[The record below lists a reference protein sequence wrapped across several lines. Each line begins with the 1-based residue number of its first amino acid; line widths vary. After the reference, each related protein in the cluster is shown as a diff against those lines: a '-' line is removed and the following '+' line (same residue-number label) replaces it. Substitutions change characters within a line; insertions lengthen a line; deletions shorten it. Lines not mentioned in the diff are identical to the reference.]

1 MKKDVTLRPVLTS
14 KISRKILSRIFLVA
28 VISLGIILIICT
40 VNLWPKLKSDAYRT
54 TKNCQDEIA
63 TQVNT
68 YISNLDSAATFIT
81 ASPEFIGGMDDYFAQ
96 PSGETFNSVELTLH
110 ELCSAMTNIK
120 NVIVQVDQT
129 TEVDSLVNISDIERD
144 YFEQHRNDSSL
155 PRYSSILK
163 IPGFPT
169 QYVICHMIQ
178 RKISNRSYRF
188 FFFYNANTI
197 VNTCSNMANG
207 IFDDYCLVAPDGSIL
222 SADIDSFTLKE
233 LPENYSF
240 SSDMESGRN
249 GVYFQKLWTSTAWY
263 MVSYSSN
270 DTIYSSAYSIFKMV
284 ILFCIIFFLL
294 TVLML
299 SPVLMHIIAPLRKLS
314 KTMQKVSTENINIHS
329 DIQTDDEIGDLSN
342 VFNRMIDTIQ
352 EYITQKVA
360 YEKKENQII
369 YNLLIAQIDSHFIC
383 NTMSI
388 INSLARRGM
397 DDKIIEANSALIKI
411 IQNCLRVKTYK
422 ITDTLAQE
430 LDILQQYMIIEKLRY
445 NNLADLIIEVPPELM
460 QTEIPKNIL
469 QPIVENSFR
478 HGLCNTET
486 GEIHGTV
493 FLNIT
498 YDEEKLYISVSD
510 DGSGVS
516 EGLLSILNNPEEY
529 GQLTAERGKHIGLTN
544 IYRRLK
550 HIYQDQA
557 EIHFSSD
564 HGFTTSITIPLNTES
579 EDI

>member
-1 MKKDVTLRPVLTS
+1 MKKQFTLKPVLTS
-14 KISRKILSRIFLVA
+14 KISRKILSRIFLVT
-28 VISLGIILIICT
+28 VISLAIILIICT
-40 VNLWPKLKSDAYRT
+40 VNLWPKLKTDAYRST
-54 TKNCQDEIA
+54 AKCQNEIA

-81 ASPEFIGGMDDYFAQ
+81 ASPEFISGMDHYFAQ

-120 NVIVQVDQT
+120 NVIVQIDDSLNI
-129 TEVDSLVNISDIERD
+129 DSLVNISEVERD
-144 YFEQHRNDSSL
+144 YFSQHCQDNTL

-163 IPGFPT
+163 IPGSPT
-169 QYVICHMIQ
+169 QYVICHTIQ
-178 RKISNRSYRF
+178 KQIYNHRYHF

-197 VNTCSNMANG
+197 VNTCNNMANG

-222 SADIDSFTLKE
+222 SADIDSFTLKN

-240 SSDMESGRN
+240 SSDMESGHG

-270 DTIYSSAYSIFKMV
+270 DTIYASAYSIFKMV
-284 ILFCIIFFLL
+284 ILFCVIFFLL

-299 SPVLMHIIAPLRKLS
+299 SPVLMHIIAPLRKLNQ
-314 KTMQKVSTENINIHS
+314 TMQKVSLKNIDIHS

-342 VFNRMIDTIQ
+342 VFNNMIDTIQ

-397 DDKIIEANSALIKI
+397 NDKIIEANSALIKI
-411 IQNCLRVKTYK
+411 IQNCLRVKTYN

-445 NNLADLIIEVPPELM
+445 NNQAELIIEVPPELM
-460 QTEIPKNIL
+460 QTQIPKNIL

-478 HGLCNTET
+478 HGLCDTET
-486 GEIHGTV
+486 GNINGTV

-529 GQLTAERGKHIGLTN
+529 EKLTEERGKHIGLTN

-550 HIYQDQA
+550 HIYHDQA
-557 EIHFSSD
+557 EIHFLSS
-564 HGFTTSITIPLNTES
+564 HGFTTQITIPLDDETTQ
-579 EDI
+579 I